1 MIYVMSDIHGN
12 LPFFRSVMKQIRLRK
27 NDTLYILGDVIDRHP
42 DGIKILKYIMKKANI
57 RMLLGNHEY
66 MMLNTLCKQT
76 ANGTNYY
83 RAKRLWMKNG
93 GKVTLD
99 AFNRCHTE
107 TQEAILSFLKSLP
120 LSFDI
125 RVNDIYYKLVHGAP
139 EEFFA
144 TSGGWYYG
152 SLKEFCVWHR
162 LKGTEEKS
170 ENMDYTLIFGHT
182 PTCEYQSKNPPEI
195 WTSPHGKMIGTDC
208 GSGFPTCK
216 VPGEYIGRLAC
227 LRLDDGKAYY
237 SDAEEGNKP
246 EAETDNIID
255 NAAKR
260 ILEEYRD
267 AFTELAKGSD
277 D

>member
-12 LPFFRSVMKQIRLRK
+12 LPFFRSVMRQIRLRK

-42 DGIKILKYIMKKANI
+42 DGIEILKYIMKKANM

-99 AFNRCHTE
+99 AFNRCHAE

-120 LSFDI
+120 LSFDV

-139 EEFFA
+139 EEFF
-144 TSGGWYYG
+144 
-152 SLKEFCVWHR
+152 C
-162 LKGTEEKS
+162 
-170 ENMDYTLIFGHT
+170 D
-182 PTCEYQSKNPPEI
+182 
-195 WTSPHGKMIGTDC
+195 
-208 GSGFPTCK
+208 
-216 VPGEYIGRLAC
+216 
-227 LRLDDGKAYY
+227 
-237 SDAEEGNKP
+237 
-246 EAETDNIID
+246 
-255 NAAKR
+255 KR
-260 ILEEYRD
+260 
-267 AFTELAKGSD
+267 
-277 D
+277 

>member
-1 MIYVMSDIHGN
+1 MVYVMSDIHGN
-12 LPFFRSVMKQIRLRK
+12 LPFFRSVMRQIRLRK

-99 AFNRCHTE
+99 AFNRCHAE

-125 RVNDIYYKLVHGAP
+125 QVN
-139 EEFFA
+139 
-144 TSGGWYYG
+144 
-152 SLKEFCVWHR
+152 
-162 LKGTEEKS
+162 
-170 ENMDYTLIFGHT
+170 
-182 PTCEYQSKNPPEI
+182 
-195 WTSPHGKMIGTDC
+195 
-208 GSGFPTCK
+208 
-216 VPGEYIGRLAC
+216 
-227 LRLDDGKAYY
+227 
-237 SDAEEGNKP
+237 
-246 EAETDNIID
+246 DNIISSSTVHPKSFLRQAVD
-255 NAAKR
+255 GIMTVSKNSVSGTDSKERKKNQKVWITRSFSVIRRHVNIKAKIR
-260 ILEEYRD
+260 RRYGQVL
-267 AFTELAKGSD
+267 TAK
-277 D
+277 